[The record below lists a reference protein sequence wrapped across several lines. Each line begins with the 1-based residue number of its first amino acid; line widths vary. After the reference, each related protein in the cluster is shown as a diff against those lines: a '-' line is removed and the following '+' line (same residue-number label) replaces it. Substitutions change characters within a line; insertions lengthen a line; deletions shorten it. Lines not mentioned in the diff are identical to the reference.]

1 MRNFAQKLLGCQLT
15 TQHML
20 KAICVVV
27 LSNLAAVNVQAADH
41 AISMIGDLQHPPNFE
56 KYSYTENR
64 VQRDGELTEAKVG
77 SFDNINPFT
86 IRGAVAHN
94 IRENIFES
102 LMSRNM
108 NAPFSLYGLLAE
120 KLSVNSE
127 RSRISFRLNE
137 QAKFSDGKAVRVED
151 VIYSWKVLGEQG
163 RPNHRYYYQQVLSA
177 EKTGPRDITF
187 TFKGP
192 PFDRELPLIIG
203 LMPILPEHIYK
214 DRDLQESSF
223 DTPIGSGP
231 YQIASVTPGRQVIFE
246 RNPDYWGKD
255 LNVNR
260 GRYNFMTITH
270 DYYRDETSAFEAFKT
285 GAVDIWFETD
295 PLRWKTGFEFPAAR
309 DGRVIVEELET
320 GTPSGLQAFVLNS
333 RRPHFAD
340 ADFRQA
346 LDYLFDFEWANK
358 TLYAGGYE
366 RTVSYFGNTALSAH
380 NVAANAREMKL
391 VKKTGLPDEALNAG
405 YQPPTSDGSGR
416 DRNSKR
422 AALKLIKKAGYS
434 LDKNV
439 LVDNKGV
446 PIKME
451 ILVQRKDH
459 ERLALAYK
467 RMLGQLGIEVNI
479 RLVDAS
485 QYQRRL
491 QNFDFDIIIY
501 DYYASLS
508 PGNEQAYYWS
518 SSSADTLGSRNYAGV
533 KERAID
539 DAIEALTQAKTVD
552 DYQAAARAI
561 DRVLLGKHYM
571 IPLFH
576 RPRQWVARWST
587 IERPI
592 KTPIYG
598 AQIDSWWQSLLN

>member
-151 VIYSWKVLGEQG
+151 IIYSWKVLGEQG

>member
-20 KAICVVV
+20 RAICVVV

-260 GRYNFMTITH
+260 GRY
-270 DYYRDETSAFEAFKT
+270 
-285 GAVDIWFETD
+285 
-295 PLRWKTGFEFPAAR
+295 
-309 DGRVIVEELET
+309 
-320 GTPSGLQAFVLNS
+320 
-333 RRPHFAD
+333 
-340 ADFRQA
+340 
-346 LDYLFDFEWANK
+346 
-358 TLYAGGYE
+358 
-366 RTVSYFGNTALSAH
+366 
-380 NVAANAREMKL
+380 
-391 VKKTGLPDEALNAG
+391 
-405 YQPPTSDGSGR
+405 
-416 DRNSKR
+416 
-422 AALKLIKKAGYS
+422 
-434 LDKNV
+434 
-439 LVDNKGV
+439 
-446 PIKME
+446 
-451 ILVQRKDH
+451 IL
-459 ERLALAYK
+459 
-467 RMLGQLGIEVNI
+467 
-479 RLVDAS
+479 
-485 QYQRRL
+485 
-491 QNFDFDIIIY
+491 
-501 DYYASLS
+501 
-508 PGNEQAYYWS
+508 
-518 SSSADTLGSRNYAGV
+518 
-533 KERAID
+533 
-539 DAIEALTQAKTVD
+539 
-552 DYQAAARAI
+552 
-561 DRVLLGKHYM
+561 
-571 IPLFH
+571 
-576 RPRQWVARWST
+576 
-587 IERPI
+587 
-592 KTPIYG
+592 
-598 AQIDSWWQSLLN
+598 

>member
-20 KAICVVV
+20 RAICVVV

-151 VIYSWKVLGEQG
+151 IIYSWKVLGEQG

>member
-20 KAICVVV
+20 RAICVVV

>member
-1 MRNFAQKLLGCQLT
+1 MRNKVTENHIGRRGLHSLLKTLCFVLTLGC
-15 TQHML
+15 
-20 KAICVVV
+20 
-27 LSNLAAVNVQAADH
+27 LSTNIHAADH

-56 KYSYTENR
+56 KYSYAENR
-64 VQRDGELTEAKVG
+64 VQRDGDLTEAKVG
-77 SFDNINPFT
+77 NFDNINPFT

-102 LMSRNM
+102 LLSRNM
-108 NAPFSLYGLLAE
+108 DEPFALYALLAE
-120 KLSVNSE
+120 KLSVDAE
-127 RSRISFRLNE
+127 RSRISFRLNKA
-137 QAKFSDGKAVRVED
+137 AKFSDGKPVRVED
-151 VIYSWKVLGEQG
+151 VIFSWKALREEG
-163 RPNHRYYYQQVLSA
+163 RPNHRHYYQQVSQV
-177 EKTGPRDITF
+177 EKTGPRDVTF

-214 DRDLQESSF
+214 HRDLQESSF

-231 YQIASVTPGRQVIFE
+231 YQLASVTPGRQIIFE
-246 RNPDYWGKD
+246 RDRNYWGKD

-260 GRYNFMTITH
+260 GRHNFVTITH
-270 DYYRDETSAFEAFKT
+270 DYYRDETSAFEAFKS

-295 PLRWKTGFEFPAAR
+295 PLRWKTGFDFPAAR

-333 RRPHFAD
+333 RRPHFD
-340 ADFRQA
+340 NQDFRHA
-346 LDYLFDFEWANK
+346 LDYLFDFEWINQ

-366 RTVSYFGNTALSAH
+366 RTVSYFGNTELSAH
-380 NVAANAREMKL
+380 NVAASASEKEL
-391 VKKTGLPDEALNAG
+391 IKKAQLTSDILQNG
-405 YQPPTSDGSGR
+405 YQPPSSDGSGR
-416 DRNSKR
+416 DRNMRKT
-422 AALKLIKKAGYS
+422 ALNLLKKAGYK

-439 LVDNKGV
+439 LVDKKNAPVK
-446 PIKME
+446 IE

-467 RMLGQLGIEVNI
+467 RMLSLLGIEVTI

-491 QNFDFDIIIY
+491 QNFEFDIIIY

-518 SSSADTLGSRNYAGV
+518 SRSANTPGSRNYPGI
-533 KERAID
+533 EEPAID
-539 DAIEALTQAKTVD
+539 DAIQALTQAKTMD
-552 DYQAAARAI
+552 AYQTAARAI

-598 AQIDSWWQSLLN
+598 AQIDSWWQSILN